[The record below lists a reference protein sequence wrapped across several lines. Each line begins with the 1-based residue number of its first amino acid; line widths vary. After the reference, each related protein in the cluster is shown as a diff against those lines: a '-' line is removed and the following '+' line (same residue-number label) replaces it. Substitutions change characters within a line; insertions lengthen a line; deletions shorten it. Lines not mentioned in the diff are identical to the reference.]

1 MGGGDMPATMRV
13 FKNIPRFPE
22 GERKV
27 LLERWPCGEF
37 TTLGDDGETFSFEGP
52 LTSFNIMTDERGYS
66 LCSTDGGTEP
76 VKKGR
81 PLAEVLP

>member
-37 TTLGDDGETFSFEGP
+37 ATLGDDGEIFSFEG
-52 LTSFNIMTDERGYS
+52 R
-66 LCSTDGGTEP
+66 
-76 VKKGR
+76 
-81 PLAEVLP
+81 